1 MAADTDHFDI
11 VDRLAERHEER
22 LASALVTLEN
32 RVTDLMATAPLND
45 GELFDLEWALNARTE
60 LRQAISE
67 EYLTEVDSVIRDYGQ
82 VAEDSVAMLGE
93 YGDFVDLDRSVV
105 SQLQQMTFQGM
116 EDLGVEYL
124 DVLAKQ
130 VYESTLTGA
139 TFAQSVSAVQVI
151 VGTEMARY
159 VKQQIHD
166 SLTQFDSAINAKVA
180 LDSGA
185 EKFIYIG
192 SKDDVTRSFCRKHV
206 NKVYTID
213 EMKEIWQG
221 EWAGKSGSNPF
232 INKGG
237 YNCRH
242 RWRPVSFKEQT

>member
-1 MAADTDHFDI
+1 MAADTDHFAI
-11 VDRLAERHEER
+11 VDRLAEKHQER

-32 RVTDLMATAPLND
+32 RVADLMATAPLRD
-45 GELFDLEWALNARTE
+45 GQLFDLEWAINARTE

-67 EYLTEVDSVIRDYGQ
+67 EYLTEVDSVIREYRQ
-82 VAEDSVAMLGE
+82 VAEDGVAMLSE
-93 YGDFVDLDRSVV
+93 YGDFVELDQTVV
-105 SQLQQMTFQGM
+105 NQLQKMTFEGM

-124 DVLAKQ
+124 DILAKE

-139 TFAQSVSAVQVI
+139 SFSQSVNAVKAV
-151 VGTEMARY
+151 VGADMARY

-185 EKFIYIG
+185 EKFKYIG
-192 SKDDVTRSFCRKHV
+192 SDDGVTRSFCRKHV
-206 NKVYTID
+206 NKIYTID
-213 EMKEIWQG
+213 EMNEIWRE

-242 RWRPVSFKEQT
+242 RWRPVKFKEKE

>member
-1 MAADTDHFDI
+1 MAADRDHYNI
-11 VDRLAERHEER
+11 VERLADKHEER
-22 LASALVTLEN
+22 LAESLVTLEN
-32 RVTDLMATAPLND
+32 RVSDLMASAPLKD
-45 GELFDLEWALNARTE
+45 GQLFDLEWALEARTE

-67 EYLTEVDSVIRDYGQ
+67 EYLTQVDSVIRDYGK
-82 VAEDSVAMLGE
+82 VADDAVDMLGN
-93 YGDFVDLDRSVV
+93 YSDVVGIDKSVV
-105 SQLQQMTFQGM
+105 NQLQQMTFQGM

-139 TFAQSVSAVQVI
+139 TFAQSVTAVQAI
-151 VGTEMARY
+151 VGTDMARY

-166 SLTQFDSAINAKVA
+166 SLTQFDATINAKVA

-185 EKFIYIG
+185 EKFKYRG
-192 SKDDVTRSFCRKHV
+192 PDDEVTRDFCDKHV
-206 NKVYTID
+206 DKVYTID
-213 EMKEIWQG
+213 EMKKIWQG

-232 INKGG
+232 TNRGG

-242 RWRPVSFKEQT
+242 RWRPVKFK

>member
-11 VDRLAERHEER
+11 VDRLADRHEER

-32 RVTDLMATAPLND
+32 RVADLMATAPLKN

-67 EYLTEVDSVIRDYGQ
+67 EYLTEVDSVIREYKE
-82 VAEDSVAMLGE
+82 VADSGVAMLGE
-93 YGDFVDLDRSVV
+93 YGDFVELDQTVV
-105 SQLQQMTFQGM
+105 NQLQQMTFEGM

-124 DVLAKQ
+124 DILAKE

-139 TFAQSVSAVQVI
+139 SFAQSVNAVKAI
-151 VGTEMARY
+151 VGADMARY

-166 SLTQFDSAINAKVA
+166 SLMQFDATINAKVA

-185 EKFIYIG
+185 ERFQYRG
-192 SKDDVTRSFCRKHV
+192 SDDEKTRSFCRKHV
-206 NKVYTID
+206 NKIYTLD

-232 INKGG
+232 TNRGG

-242 RWRPVSFKEQT
+242 RFRPVTFKEQT

>member
-1 MAADTDHFDI
+1 MAADSDHYNI
-11 VDRLAERHEER
+11 VERLAEKHEER
-22 LASALVTLEN
+22 LADALVTLEN
-32 RVTDLMATAPLND
+32 RVTDLMASAPLKD
-45 GELFDLEWALNARTE
+45 GQLFDLEWALKARTE

-67 EYLTEVDSVIRDYGQ
+67 EYLTQVDSVIRDYGK
-82 VAEDSVAMLGE
+82 VADDAVEMLGE
-93 YGDFVDLDRSVV
+93 YSDVIGIDKSVV
-105 SQLQQMTFQGM
+105 NQLQQMTFQGM

-130 VYESTLTGA
+130 VYESALTGA
-139 TFAQSVSAVQVI
+139 SFAQSVSAVQAI

-166 SLTQFDSAINAKVA
+166 SLTQFDRVINAKVA

-185 EKFIYIG
+185 EKFIYRG
-192 SKDDVTRSFCRKHV
+192 PDDEVTRDFCEKHV
-206 NKVYTID
+206 NKVYTIK

-221 EWAGKSGSNPF
+221 QWTGKSGSNPF
-232 INKGG
+232 ENAGG

-242 RWRPVSFKEQT
+242 RWRPVKFKEQT

>member
-11 VDRLAERHEER
+11 VDRLADRHEER
-22 LASALVTLEN
+22 LASALVTVEN
-32 RVTDLMATAPLND
+32 RVTDLIATAPLTD
-45 GELFDLEWALNARTE
+45 GKLFDLDWALNARTG

-67 EYLTEVDSVIRDYGQ
+67 DYLTEVDSVIRDYGK
-82 VAEDSVAMLGE
+82 VAENSVAMLGE
-93 YGDFVDLDRSVV
+93 YGEFVDLDKSVV
-105 SQLQQMTFQGM
+105 SQLQLMAFQGM

-124 DVLAKQ
+124 DILAKQ

-139 TFAQSVSAVQVI
+139 TFAATVAAVKQV
-151 VGTEMARY
+151 VGKNMARY

-192 SKDDVTRSFCRKHV
+192 SNDSVTRGFCRKHV

-242 RWRPVSFKEQT
+242 RWRPVTFEEQT

>member
-1 MAADTDHFDI
+1 MAADTDHFNI
-11 VDRLAERHEER
+11 VDRLADRHEER

-32 RVTDLMATAPLND
+32 RVVDLMASAPLKD

-67 EYLTEVDSVIRDYGQ
+67 EYLTQVDSVIRDYGQ
-82 VAEDSVAMLGE
+82 VADSAVDMLDN

-105 SQLQQMTFQGM
+105 NQLQQMTFQGM
-116 EDLGVEYL
+116 EDLGLEYL

-139 TFAQSVSAVQVI
+139 TFAQSVSAVQAV

-166 SLTQFDSAINAKVA
+166 SLTQFDAAINAKIA

-185 EKFIYIG
+185 EKFIYLG
-192 SKDDVTRSFCRKHV
+192 SNDEVTRGFCQRHV
-206 NKVYTID
+206 DKVYTID

-242 RWRPVSFKEQT
+242 RWRPVKFKEQT